1 MAQQYFDEEKFVFF
15 NKLGIENQEELEK
28 WEYGHTEIRMR
39 ELLENPKLIKTQ
51 SFNLDRQKEIHAHL
65 FGDIYEWAGKIRT
78 VPLKKLNHNREMAI
92 FAEPEQIERNWQ
104 NIEKQVNKFLSGS
117 LSFQEKVS
125 QLADIFVQI
134 NQTHA
139 FPEGNG
145 RTTQIFMKQLAN
157 EQGIDLD
164 YTKVNPNEWNIA
176 CSMICE
182 RHKTLRFEGQTIVSK
197 EEIPVDKES
206 LKKIFLEITSK
217 KIQLLEKFIQAK
229 ETYKTLAKTLNGQDK
244 VRLKMYQDTVEQTIA
259 QEKDPNQKQ
268 AAWLHF
274 YQYVAER
281 IKDGKLN
288 LPKPIPI
295 AQAQQMM
302 KQLTQTQSQTQ
313 TIQIPKKH
321 KR

>member
-39 ELLENPKLIKTQ
+39 ELLENPQLIKTQ

-182 RHKTLRFEGQTIVSK
+182 RHKTLRFEGQTIVLE
-197 EEIPVDKES
+197 EEIPVDKEP
-206 LKKIFLEITSK
+206 LKKIFSEIVREKQTEHIQQQIDAEFVKQLCQPDFALRKAALHDLEIS
-217 KIQLLEKFIQAK
+217 QALLERTAIHHKCPQTRKAAAAVLQQRGIEISTSNK
-229 ETYKTLAKTLNGQDK
+229 PNTVPSKTVNKDK
-244 VRLKMYQDTVEQTIA
+244 GIEI
-259 QEKDPNQKQ
+259 
-268 AAWLHF
+268 
-274 YQYVAER
+274 
-281 IKDGKLN
+281 
-288 LPKPIPI
+288 
-295 AQAQQMM
+295 
-302 KQLTQTQSQTQ
+302 
-313 TIQIPKKH
+313 
-321 KR
+321 